1 MSSTERQNRLLLSED
16 WKKIYQSFMYAD
28 FQSYD
33 FDNLRR
39 TMINYI
45 RQNYPEDFNDYIESS
60 EYLALIDL
68 IAFLGQNL
76 AFRTDLNARENFIE
90 TAERRESILRLARL
104 ISYNPKRNQAANGL
118 LKIES
123 VSTTEDIFDSNG
135 NNLSNQSIIWND
147 STNPNWFEQFIKI
160 INAALPVNATFGRP
174 IKKSNINGVA
184 TEQYRFNGTNTD
196 IPSFSFNKTINSVG
210 TNFEIVSTGIDVQNN
225 SLFEENPLPGNK
237 MSFVYRDNGQG
248 AGSNNTGF
256 FFHFR
261 QGSLK
266 SNIFEISNNAPNSIV
281 NIDTDNIN
289 DSDIWLYKLDRNNND
304 EELWSKVDNV
314 EGNNI
319 IYNSIDKGVRNIY
332 SVLTRIS
339 DRISL
344 IFSDGV
350 FGNLPKGKFRVYYR
364 TSNNRNYRISP
375 SDLIGINVQIP
386 YVSRS
391 GTQHTLNII
400 LELKTVVENSSESED
415 NASIK
420 NNAPATYYTQNRL
433 ITGEDY
439 NIGTLSISQQII
451 KTKAINRTSSGISRY
466 YDLKDATGK
475 YSNTLMYGNDG
486 VIFRESFEELSSF
499 EFNTKND
506 IEAVINN
513 MIVPKIRSTSVRNF
527 YDTNFPRNS
536 GIADLNINWNATTS
550 DTNRS
555 TGYFEDQFNIPIA
568 IASFT
573 QSITRFIEPDALI
586 KFVPPAG
593 FHFMPNG
600 TLMAGDATHLGS
612 TDYIWTKVISVV
624 ESGTEVDIETG
635 LGPITFNDLI
645 PDGAKIVEIISPLVG
660 TVVNDVII
668 QMIDQIFA
676 YKTFG
681 LRYDISSRQWRVI
694 VNTNLNSA
702 GEFSLGRTSDNTNQ
716 QLDSSWIL
724 LFETNGEKY
733 TVTTRNL
740 RYVFESD
747 EEIRFY
753 HDSVDRIYDS
763 KTGKLVKDTIKVLS
777 NNTRPDSL
785 MPFTV
790 DYNWQVVKE
799 YRDTDGY
806 VDNKKLE
813 VGFFDSDDD
822 GVIDDPDVFTQIV
835 APAVSP
841 TTKYVFA
848 KKYTRNGTEVFDY
861 IDATLENI
869 VVPPLGEP
877 GSLTSYANGTI
888 IYNWKKDIFFT
899 VDIPSNRFVFNTNYR
914 VYTGRDKIRF
924 EYSHAANENR
934 RIDPSSSNIMDIY
947 MLTKTYDTNFR
958 QFLSGETTIP
968 VLPPSSDSLF
978 QSFGAE
984 VNKIK
989 SISDE
994 VIYHPVRYK
1003 PLFGSRATANLQ
1015 AVLKVVKNPSRVVN
1029 DNDIKSRMIDS
1040 INEYFALENWDF
1052 GETFYFSELAAYIIQ
1067 KLAPDLSSIVLV
1079 PRQGSQSFGSLY
1091 EIKSENDEIFIS
1103 ATTVEDIEIIDA
1115 ITASRLKASG
1125 AIVTSDNVLNTGV
1138 QSSDTTTTFIA
1149 DANYN
1154 SSPAPS
1160 TSPSTTPST
1169 TPSYTPPPSSGGS
1182 SGGGSY

>member
-1 MSSTERQNRLLLSED
+1 
-16 WKKIYQSFMYAD
+16 MYAD

-104 ISYNPKRNQAANGL
+104 ISYNPKRNQPANGF

-174 IKKSNINGVA
+174 IKKANVNGIS
-184 TEQYRFNGTNTD
+184 TEQYRFNGINTD

-210 TNFEIVSTGIDVQNN
+210 TNFEIVSTGIDTNTN
-225 SLFEENPLPGNK
+225 SIVEEDPLPGNK
-237 MSFVYRDNGQG
+237 MAFLYRDSGQG
-248 AGSNNTGF
+248 SGSNNTGF

-266 SNIFEISNNAPNSIV
+266 SNLFEITNNVPNTIV

-289 DSDIWLYKLDRNNND
+289 NNDIWLYKLDRDNND
-304 EELWSKVDNV
+304 DELWTKVDSV

-319 IYNSIDKGVRNIY
+319 IYNSISKGVRNIY
-332 SVLTRIS
+332 SVLTRIN

-344 IFSDGV
+344 IFSDGI
-350 FGNLPKGKFRVYYR
+350 FGNIPKGTFRVYYR
-364 TSNNRNYRISP
+364 TSNNRSYRISP
-375 SDLIGINVQIP
+375 SDLVGINVQIP
-386 YVSRS
+386 YISRS
-391 GTQHTLNII
+391 GTQHTLNMI
-400 LELKTVVENSSESED
+400 LELKNVIENSSESED
-415 NASIK
+415 NLSIK
-420 NNAPATYYTQNRL
+420 TNAPSTYYTQNRL

-439 NIGTLSISQQII
+439 NIGTLGINQQII

-466 YDLKDATGK
+466 YDLRDATGK

-486 VIFRESFEELSSF
+486 VVFEEIFDELFSF
-499 EFNTKND
+499 EFINKND
-506 IEAVINN
+506 IEAVILNTV
-513 MIVPKIRSTSVRNF
+513 VPKIRSTSLKN
-527 YDTNFPRNS
+527 YYYKQFPRNR
-536 GIADLNINWNATTS
+536 GIVDLNINWNLTTS

-555 TGYFEDQFNIPIA
+555 TGYFEDQFGIPVA
-568 IASFT
+568 ISSFT
-573 QSITRFIEPDALI
+573 QSLTRFIEPDALI
-586 KFVPPAG
+586 KFIPPSGFYFNKNNQLIAG
-593 FHFMPNG
+593 SPS
-600 TLMAGDATHLGS
+600 AKGDKI
-612 TDYIWTKVISVV
+612 YIWSKVISVV
-624 ESGTEVDIETG
+624 EAGTEVDAETG
-635 LGPITFNDLI
+635 LGPVVFNDII
-645 PDGAKIVEIISPLVG
+645 PNGVQIAEIISPLVG
-660 TVVNDVII
+660 TLVNDVIV
-668 QMIDQIFA
+668 QMVDQIFA

-681 LRYDISSRQWRVI
+681 LRYDFNSRQWRI
-694 VNTNLNSA
+694 ITNTNLNTVA
-702 GEFSLGRTSDNTNQ
+702 NFSLGRTGDNTNQ
-716 QLDSSWIL
+716 QLDSSWLL

-733 TVTTRNL
+733 TVTNRNL

-753 HDSVDRIYDS
+753 HDSIDKIFDS
-763 KTGKLVKDTIKVLS
+763 KSGKLVKDTITVLS
-777 NNTRPDSL
+777 NNNQPDSL
-785 MPFTV
+785 NSFTQ
-790 DYNWQVVKE
+790 DFKWQVVKE
-799 YRDTDGY
+799 YRDADGY

-822 GVIDDPDVFTQIV
+822 GVIDDPDIFTNIV
-835 APAVSP
+835 SPLTAP

-861 IDATLENI
+861 VDAESENI
-869 VVPPLGEP
+869 IVPLLGEP
-877 GSLTSYANGTI
+877 ASLSSYANGTI
-888 IYNWKKDIFFT
+888 IYNWKKDIFLT
-899 VDIPSNRFVFNTNYR
+899 VDIPNNKFVLNTNYK
-914 VYTGRDKIRF
+914 VYTGRDQIRF

-934 RIDPSSSNIMDIY
+934 RIDPSSSNIMDVY
-947 MLTKTYDTNFR
+947 MLTKTYDTNYR
-958 QFLSGETTIP
+958 QFLSGEIENE

-978 QSFGAE
+978 QSFNSE
-984 VNKIK
+984 ISKIK

-1003 PLFGSRATANLQ
+1003 PLFGSKSPANLQ
-1015 AVLKVVKNPSRVVN
+1015 ATFKVIKNSNRVVN
-1029 DNDIKSRMIDS
+1029 DNDIKSRIIDCV
-1040 INEYFALENWDF
+1040 NEFFALENCDF

-1067 KLAPDLSSIVLV
+1067 KLAPDISSLVLV
-1079 PRQGSQSFGSLY
+1079 PRQEVQSFGSLY

-1103 ATTVEDIEIIDA
+1103 SATVEDVEIIDA
-1115 ITASRLKASG
+1115 ITASRLKATG
-1125 AIVTSDNVLNTGV
+1125 IVITSDEVLNTGV
-1138 QSSDTTTTFIA
+1138 QSSDTTTTLIV
-1149 DANYN
+1149 
-1154 SSPAPS
+1154 
-1160 TSPSTTPST
+1160 
-1169 TPSYTPPPSSGGS
+1169 GGDN
-1182 SGGGSY
+1182 

>member
-1 MSSTERQNRLLLSED
+1 MSSTERQNRLLLAED
-16 WKKIYQSFMYAD
+16 WKAVYQSFMYAD

-104 ISYNPKRNQAANGL
+104 ISYNPKRNQPANGF

-174 IKKSNINGVA
+174 IKKANVNGIS
-184 TEQYRFNGTNTD
+184 TEQYRFNGINTD

-210 TNFEIVSTGIDVQNN
+210 TNFEIVSTGIDTNTN
-225 SLFEENPLPGNK
+225 SIVEEDPLPGNK
-237 MSFVYRDNGQG
+237 MAFLYRDSGQG
-248 AGSNNTGF
+248 SGSNNTGF

-266 SNIFEISNNAPNSIV
+266 SNLFEITNNVPNTIV

-289 DSDIWLYKLDRNNND
+289 NNDIWLYNLDRDNND
-304 EELWSKVDNV
+304 DELWTKVDSV

-319 IYNSIDKGVRNIY
+319 IYNSISKGVRNIY
-332 SVLTRIS
+332 SVLTRIN

-344 IFSDGV
+344 IFSDGI
-350 FGNLPKGKFRVYYR
+350 FGNIPKGTFRVYYR
-364 TSNNRNYRISP
+364 TSNNRSYRISP
-375 SDLIGINVQIP
+375 SDLVGINVQIP
-386 YVSRS
+386 YISRS
-391 GTQHTLNII
+391 GTQHTLNMI
-400 LELKTVVENSSESED
+400 LELKNVIENSSESED
-415 NASIK
+415 NLSIK
-420 NNAPATYYTQNRL
+420 TNAPSTYYTQNRL

-439 NIGTLSISQQII
+439 NIGTLGINQQII

-466 YDLKDATGK
+466 YDLRDATGK

-486 VIFRESFEELSSF
+486 VVFEEIFDELFSF
-499 EFNTKND
+499 EFINKND
-506 IEAVINN
+506 IEAVILNTV
-513 MIVPKIRSTSVRNF
+513 VPKIRSTSLKN
-527 YDTNFPRNS
+527 YYYKQFPRNR
-536 GIADLNINWNATTS
+536 GIVDLNINWNLTTS

-555 TGYFEDQFNIPIA
+555 TGYFEDQFGIPVA
-568 IASFT
+568 ISSFT
-573 QSITRFIEPDALI
+573 QSLTRFIEPDALI
-586 KFVPPAG
+586 KFIPPSGFYFNKNNQLIAG
-593 FHFMPNG
+593 SPS
-600 TLMAGDATHLGS
+600 AKGDKI
-612 TDYIWTKVISVV
+612 YIWSKVISVV
-624 ESGTEVDIETG
+624 EAGTEVDAETG
-635 LGPITFNDLI
+635 LGPVVFNDII
-645 PDGAKIVEIISPLVG
+645 PNGVQIAEIISPLVG
-660 TVVNDVII
+660 TLVNDVIV
-668 QMIDQIFA
+668 QMVDQIFA

-681 LRYDISSRQWRVI
+681 LRYDFNSRQWRI
-694 VNTNLNSA
+694 ITNTNLNTVA
-702 GEFSLGRTSDNTNQ
+702 NFSLGRTGDNTNQ
-716 QLDSSWIL
+716 QLDSSWLL

-733 TVTTRNL
+733 TVTNRNL

-753 HDSVDRIYDS
+753 HDSIDKIFDS
-763 KTGKLVKDTIKVLS
+763 KSGKLVKDTITVLS
-777 NNTRPDSL
+777 NNNQPDSL
-785 MPFTV
+785 NSFTQ
-790 DYNWQVVKE
+790 DFKWQVVKE
-799 YRDTDGY
+799 YRDADGY

-822 GVIDDPDVFTQIV
+822 GVIDDPDIFTNIV
-835 APAVSP
+835 SPLTAP

-861 IDATLENI
+861 VDAESENI
-869 VVPPLGEP
+869 IVPLLGEP
-877 GSLTSYANGTI
+877 ASLSSYANGTI
-888 IYNWKKDIFFT
+888 IYNWKKDIFLT
-899 VDIPSNRFVFNTNYR
+899 VDIPNNKFVLNTNYK
-914 VYTGRDKIRF
+914 VYTGRDQIRF

-934 RIDPSSSNIMDIY
+934 RIDPSSSNIMDVY
-947 MLTKTYDTNFR
+947 MLTKTYDTNYR
-958 QFLSGETTIP
+958 QFLSGEIENE

-978 QSFGAE
+978 QSFNSE
-984 VNKIK
+984 ISKIK

-1003 PLFGSRATANLQ
+1003 PLFGSKSPANLQ
-1015 AVLKVVKNPSRVVN
+1015 ATFKVIKNSNRVVN
-1029 DNDIKSRMIDS
+1029 DNDIKSRIIDCV
-1040 INEYFALENWDF
+1040 NEFFALENWDF

-1067 KLAPDLSSIVLV
+1067 KLAPDISSLVLV
-1079 PRQGSQSFGSLY
+1079 PRQEVQSFGSLY

-1103 ATTVEDIEIIDA
+1103 SATVEDVEIIDA
-1115 ITASRLKASG
+1115 ITASRLKATG
-1125 AIVTSDNVLNTGV
+1125 IVITSDEVLNTGV
-1138 QSSDTTTTFIA
+1138 QSSDTTTTLIV
-1149 DANYN
+1149 
-1154 SSPAPS
+1154 
-1160 TSPSTTPST
+1160 
-1169 TPSYTPPPSSGGS
+1169 GGDN
-1182 SGGGSY
+1182 

>member
-1 MSSTERQNRLLLSED
+1 MSSTERQNRLLLAED
-16 WKKIYQSFMYAD
+16 WKAVYQSFMYAD

-104 ISYNPKRNQAANGL
+104 ISYNPKRNQPANGF

-174 IKKSNINGVA
+174 IKKANVNGIS
-184 TEQYRFNGTNTD
+184 TEQYRFNGINTD

-210 TNFEIVSTGIDVQNN
+210 TNFEIVSTGIDTNTN
-225 SLFEENPLPGNK
+225 SIVEEDPLPGNK
-237 MSFVYRDNGQG
+237 MAFLYRDSGQG
-248 AGSNNTGF
+248 SGSNNTGF

-266 SNIFEISNNAPNSIV
+266 SNLFEITNNVPNTIV

-289 DSDIWLYKLDRNNND
+289 NNDIWLYKLDRDNND
-304 EELWSKVDNV
+304 DELWTKVDSV

-319 IYNSIDKGVRNIY
+319 IYNSISKGVRNIY
-332 SVLTRIS
+332 SVLTRIN

-344 IFSDGV
+344 IFSDGI
-350 FGNLPKGKFRVYYR
+350 FGNIPKGTFRVYYR
-364 TSNNRNYRISP
+364 TSNNRSYRISP
-375 SDLIGINVQIP
+375 SDLVGINVQIP
-386 YVSRS
+386 YISRS
-391 GTQHTLNII
+391 GTQHTLNMI
-400 LELKTVVENSSESED
+400 LELKNVIENSSESED
-415 NASIK
+415 NLSIK
-420 NNAPATYYTQNRL
+420 TNAPSTYYTQNRL

-439 NIGTLSISQQII
+439 NIGTLGINQQII

-466 YDLKDATGK
+466 YDLRDATGK

-486 VIFRESFEELSSF
+486 VVFEEIFDELFSF
-499 EFNTKND
+499 EFINKND
-506 IEAVINN
+506 IEAVILNTV
-513 MIVPKIRSTSVRNF
+513 VPKIRSTSLKN
-527 YDTNFPRNS
+527 YYYKQFPRNR
-536 GIADLNINWNATTS
+536 GIVDLNINWNLTTS

-555 TGYFEDQFNIPIA
+555 TGYFEDQFGIPVA
-568 IASFT
+568 ISSFT
-573 QSITRFIEPDALI
+573 QSLTRFIEPDALI
-586 KFVPPAG
+586 KFIPPSGFYFNKNNQLIAG
-593 FHFMPNG
+593 SPS
-600 TLMAGDATHLGS
+600 AKGDKI
-612 TDYIWTKVISVV
+612 YIWSKVISVV
-624 ESGTEVDIETG
+624 EAGTEVDAETG
-635 LGPITFNDLI
+635 LGPVVFNDII
-645 PDGAKIVEIISPLVG
+645 PNGVQIAEIISPLVG
-660 TVVNDVII
+660 TLVNDVIV
-668 QMIDQIFA
+668 QMVDQIFA

-681 LRYDISSRQWRVI
+681 LRYDFNSRQWRI
-694 VNTNLNSA
+694 ITNTNLNTVA
-702 GEFSLGRTSDNTNQ
+702 NFSLGRTGDNTNQ
-716 QLDSSWIL
+716 QLDSSWLL

-733 TVTTRNL
+733 TVTNRNL

-753 HDSVDRIYDS
+753 HDSIDKIFDS
-763 KTGKLVKDTIKVLS
+763 KSGKLVKDTITVLS
-777 NNTRPDSL
+777 NNNQPDSL
-785 MPFTV
+785 NSFTQ
-790 DYNWQVVKE
+790 DFKWQVVKE
-799 YRDTDGY
+799 YRDADGY

-822 GVIDDPDVFTQIV
+822 GVIDDPDIFTNIV
-835 APAVSP
+835 SPLTAP

-861 IDATLENI
+861 VDAESENI
-869 VVPPLGEP
+869 IVPLLGEP
-877 GSLTSYANGTI
+877 ASLSSYANGTI
-888 IYNWKKDIFFT
+888 IYNWKKDIFLT
-899 VDIPSNRFVFNTNYR
+899 VDIPNNKFVLNTNYK
-914 VYTGRDKIRF
+914 VYTGRDQIRF

-934 RIDPSSSNIMDIY
+934 RIDPSSSNIMDVY
-947 MLTKTYDTNFR
+947 MLTKTYDTNYR
-958 QFLSGETTIP
+958 QFLSGEIENE

-978 QSFGAE
+978 QSFNSE
-984 VNKIK
+984 ISKIK

-1003 PLFGSRATANLQ
+1003 PLFGSKSPANLQ
-1015 AVLKVVKNPSRVVN
+1015 ATFKVIKNSNRVVN
-1029 DNDIKSRMIDS
+1029 DNDIKSRIIDCV
-1040 INEYFALENWDF
+1040 NEFFALENWDF

-1067 KLAPDLSSIVLV
+1067 KLAPDISSLVLV
-1079 PRQGSQSFGSLY
+1079 PRQEVQSFGSLY

-1103 ATTVEDIEIIDA
+1103 SATVEDVEIIDA
-1115 ITASRLKASG
+1115 ITASRLKATG
-1125 AIVTSDNVLNTGV
+1125 IVITSDEVLNTGV
-1138 QSSDTTTTFIA
+1138 QSSDTTTTLIV
-1149 DANYN
+1149 
-1154 SSPAPS
+1154 
-1160 TSPSTTPST
+1160 
-1169 TPSYTPPPSSGGS
+1169 GGDN
-1182 SGGGSY
+1182 